1 MEFILSYLYKS
12 PCSPAR
18 FCFTPRV
25 AFKNKNKKDKFHM
38 ALDFTPSQATVA
50 KGFISMDLL
59 I

>member
-1 MEFILSYLYKS
+1 MEFFLLKLYKN

-18 FCFTPRV
+18 FYYTPKV

>member
-1 MEFILSYLYKS
+1 MNERYGIYTII
-12 PCSPAR
+12 AR

-25 AFKNKNKKDKFHM
+25 AFKNKNTKDKFYM